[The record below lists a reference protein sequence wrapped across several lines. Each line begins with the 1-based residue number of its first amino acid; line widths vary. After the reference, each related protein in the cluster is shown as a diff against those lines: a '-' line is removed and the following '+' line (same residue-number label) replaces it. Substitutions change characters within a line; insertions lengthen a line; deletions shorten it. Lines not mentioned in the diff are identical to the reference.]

1 MESKQTYF
9 VDISNGDILQD
20 PNQNAS
26 PSFRIFATPTEVNEL
41 KMLFND
47 NYDDDMST
55 MRRAQVPFRQYH
67 NSPEDAQYD
76 QSMRNIYS
84 KIYLLGDEEAR
95 LHIIKIGVLEHT
107 SDDQL
112 REDIKNLK

>member
-1 MESKQTYF
+1 METKQIYY
-9 VDISNGDILQD
+9 VDISSGDILQD
-20 PNQNAS
+20 PNQSAS
-26 PSFRIFATPTEVNEL
+26 PSFRISATPTEVNEL

-67 NSPEDAQYD
+67 NSPEDDRYD
-76 QSMRNIYS
+76 QSMKDIYS

-95 LHIIKIGVLEHT
+95 RHIVNIGVLERT
-107 SDDQL
+107 RETPL

>member
-9 VDISNGDILQD
+9 VDINSGDILQD

-26 PSFRIFATPTEVNEL
+26 TSFRIFATPTEVNEL

-67 NSPEDAQYD
+67 NSPEDDHYD
-76 QSMRNIYS
+76 QSMRDIYS
-84 KIYLLGDEEAR
+84 KIYMLGDEEAR
-95 LHIIKIGVLEHT
+95 RHINEIGILENT
-107 SDDQL
+107 SDNHV
-112 REDIKNLK
+112 RKDIENLK

>member
-9 VDISNGDILQD
+9 VDISSGDILQD

-26 PSFRIFATPTEVNEL
+26 PNFRIFATPTEVNEL

-67 NSPEDAQYD
+67 NSPEDDQYD

-95 LHIIKIGVLEHT
+95 LHITKIGILEHT
-107 SDDQL
+107 SDDHL